1 MIGIGGKLDK
11 QTKIKILREK
21 ANDYNAK
28 YEELVKSGVD
38 PEEAAKTL
46 QK

>member
-1 MIGIGGKLDK
+1 MIGIGGKLEK
-11 QTKIKILREK
+11 LTKIKILREK
-21 ANDYNAK
+21 AHEYNTQ
-28 YEELVKSGVD
+28 YEELVKSGLD